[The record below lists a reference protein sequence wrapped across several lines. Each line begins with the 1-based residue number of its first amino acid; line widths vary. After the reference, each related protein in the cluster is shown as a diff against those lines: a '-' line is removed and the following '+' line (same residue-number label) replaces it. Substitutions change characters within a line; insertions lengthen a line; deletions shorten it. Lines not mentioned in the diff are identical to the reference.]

1 MSHCCPLR
9 EFWTPTL
16 SRTRCPA
23 DAQLLVFALTECKA
37 FFGKLATT
45 IQTAAEEGKHPATLL
60 KGEKKAGTGTP
71 KVFFADPLFNL
82 HG

>member
-1 MSHCCPLR
+1 
-9 EFWTPTL
+9 
-16 SRTRCPA
+16 
-23 DAQLLVFALTECKA
+23 VFALTECKA